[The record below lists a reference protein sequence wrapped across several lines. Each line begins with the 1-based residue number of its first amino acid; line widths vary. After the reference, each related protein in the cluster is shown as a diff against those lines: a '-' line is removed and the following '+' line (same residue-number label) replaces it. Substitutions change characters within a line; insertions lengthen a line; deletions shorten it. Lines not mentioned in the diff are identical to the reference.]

1 MNKKNI
7 NIFAYLLCLALYC
20 SSVFSAQ
27 SVAVYIDEL
36 VIEKDEDKKVLL
48 SVYGS
53 SESEDSDLYR
63 WQSVVLTIEDEAHK
77 RIQLNLE
84 SDKRGFWEREF
95 VEVGHLSDGDISIT
109 AVMKDEGDSI
119 LGRVQGSIVKDTSFK
134 FAEYL
139 KENLA
144 ISIFVLMLVLLLL
157 GFPMMIPLIAGTT
170 LGIYL
175 LFDGDFSKMQFM
187 VQQMMAGIRP
197 AALIAVPMFILSADI
212 MTRGKSA
219 EKLIDLVMAFV
230 RHIKG
235 GLAVSTAGACTMF
248 GAVSGSTQAT
258 VVAIGS
264 PLRPRL
270 QKAGYKDSFILALI
284 VNSSDIAFLIPP
296 SIGMIIYGIVAKTSI
311 PELFIAGIGP
321 GLLILFLFSVY
332 SIIYAYINK
341 IPTEPKA
348 SWGERLEAIYKA
360 LWPLGFPAIIV
371 GGIFGGVFSPTEAAA
386 VSVAYAIFLEG
397 FVYKTMTFKDFYATA
412 KSTGLVTGVVFILV
426 GAGASFAW
434 VLSYAQV
441 PQEILSTIGISEM
454 GPYQVLFVISVAFFV
469 GCMFVDPIVVILVLV
484 PIFAPVIKSA
494 GLDPVLVGTI
504 ITLQVAIGSATPPF
518 GCDIFTA
525 IAVFK
530 RPYIEVIKGTPP
542 FIFILL
548 SVSVALIFF
557 PQIALYLRDI
567 AFRDAPIFGQ
577 LSEGLSY
584 FLRLG

>member
-1 MNKKNI
+1 MKQNILKQLFFMITLFLSFTCNSFAQEKITMIIEETQTNKK
-7 NIFAYLLCLALYC
+7 
-20 SSVFSAQ
+20 
-27 SVAVYIDEL
+27 
-36 VIEKDEDKKVLL
+36 EDKFY
-48 SVYGS
+48 STVYGYSEAEDFS
-53 SESEDSDLYR
+53 SHKWRVVEVVFKDSKNKSL
-63 WQSVVLTIEDEAHK
+63 LFETET
-77 RIQLNLE
+77 
-84 SDKRGFWEREF
+84 DKRGMWE
-95 VEVGHLSDGDISIT
+95 VEGVDITDLSDGQIAIEATMIDEYGDILSSIT
-109 AVMKDEGDSI
+109 AT
-119 LGRVQGSIVKDTSFK
+119 QAKDTSF
-134 FAEYL
+134 
-139 KENLA
+139 NLFEFMQNHLA
-144 ISIFVLMLVLLLL
+144 GSIFALMVLLLLL
-157 GFPMMIPLIAGTT
+157 GFPMKIPLIAGTT
-170 LGIYL
+170 LGILL
-175 LFDGDFSKMQFM
+175 LFDADFSKMQFM
-187 VQQMMAGIRP
+187 IQQMMAGIRP

-212 MTRGKSA
+212 MTRGRSA

-258 VVAIGS
+258 VVAVGS

-270 QKAGYKDSFILALI
+270 KKGGYKDSFILALI

-321 GLLILFLFSVY
+321 GLLILTLFSIY
-332 SIIYAYINK
+332 SIIYAYRHK

-348 SWGERLEAIYKA
+348 SWGERGMALYRA

-371 GGIFGGVFSPTEAAA
+371 GGIFGGIFSPTEAAA

-397 FVYKTMTFKDFYATA
+397 FVFKTMKLKDFYATA
-412 KSTGLVTGVVFILV
+412 KSTGLVTAVVFILV
-426 GAGASFAW
+426 GAGAGFAW

-441 PQEILSTIGISEM
+441 PQEILSSIGITEM
-454 GPYQVLFVISVAFFV
+454 GPYGVLFVISIAFFI

-484 PIFAPVIKSA
+484 PIFAPVVDA
-494 GLDPVLVGTI
+494 VGLDPVLVGTL

-530 RPYIEVIKGTPP
+530 RPYMEVIKGTPP

-557 PQIALYLRDI
+557 PQIALFLRDL
-567 AFRDAPIFGQ
+567 AFR
-577 LSEGLSY
+577 
-584 FLRLG
+584 